1 MRLIFVLLTFV
12 SSCSFAE
19 IAEQGQNRKSIEVI
33 GFGQVEIDKTATDF
47 TFIIKQRGQS
57 SVKLLQSIKQ
67 KSQILKQFLTNNSKK
82 IKTSAMSPIALD
94 IISSTQINS
103 IEHVEFI
110 TRLPNR
116 LPAKINTK
124 PTPIQNDALD
134 SVFVASQQVSVSFVD
149 IEFYPH
155 FIDYLSKLGVSEI
168 KSVGMSNK
176 HYQRHYQRALDNA
189 LVDAELKVK
198 KIAEHL
204 NIATDGVIAVQ
215 EIMPEHEGSISLNDG
230 VSNLSKNS
238 KSVEQEVV
246 KAQVKVVFAIKP

>member
-1 MRLIFVLLTFV
+1 MRLIFVLLAFV
-12 SSCSFAE
+12 SSCTFAE

-33 GFGQVEIDKTATDF
+33 GFGQVEIDKTVTDF
-47 TFIIKQRGQS
+47 TFIIKQHGQS

-82 IKTSAMSPIALD
+82 IKTNAVSPIALD

-103 IEHVEFI
+103 IEQVEFI

-124 PTPIQNDALD
+124 PTPIKNDAID

-155 FIDYLSKLGVSEI
+155 FIDYLSKLDVSEI

-189 LVDAELKVK
+189 IVDAELKVK
-198 KIAEHL
+198 IIAEHL

-215 EIMPEHEGSISLNDG
+215 EIMPVHKGSSSLNDG
-230 VSNLSKNS
+230 VSNLSIRS